1 MDGSRHSTKKL
12 LHWLNTLPFTSCLLV
27 DSFAGLQ
34 NGAVLFD
41 IAAAIVAPSTLE
53 TPPTQGSATTQ
64 ASHKIQQV
72 LTCVV
77 PHVSKHTNGY
87 HIRDPDT
94 ILDILDGNIPAICAT
109 LEVLKM
115 LWLQKE
121 IRSQQKQYVH
131 DQVRKLHPPPP
142 VAQKNRKLNNAWTP
156 PPPHRLVPKVFRAQ
170 PTVAWNM
177 STVISNEKPPR
188 LSDDHTPKDK
198 PAGQQLREN
207 YHVQFMVDPL
217 WLPTNKEYPP
227 RPASPTPPALDIQ
240 EAYNV
245 CRWIRSLGIG
255 LPFDKYREP
264 LAADSFLEQ
273 AGRVFKDGVILCQIA
288 AILAYRSGKPFIK
301 AKLRPLLNQPGCF
314 VPQGCSITRLNVAQK
329 RHNLQLALSFLDMPI
344 VAKLTHLDDPN
355 SPHFVQEIW
364 LLLHA
369 VYKASTKPP
378 PPPPKNIQAKEP
390 SKAPQKTTRLP
401 CITHEQTTRVREW
414 LTSMGIMLPTESH
427 PLLQDPLRNGSLL
440 CNLLNRMGNLSKPI
454 KAHNKPTALHQAK
467 ENVFLALSA
476 LRQLNFPSIPPVY
489 IAKSEP
495 ILKGQ
500 FQFVWG
506 LLYHVMESLQ
516 APPLLTHV
524 QETPV
529 AADTETVAND
539 KILVVDWLRTQGYLD
554 NLEAAQVH
562 PTFDDIQIYVQNGI
576 LLLLLAAQLTQKP
589 VKIDKTINFLR
600 NEALKNIV
608 DALEQLRSVPNM
620 PQRYLWC
627 EDKIYAG
634 HSSVILGLLQDI
646 KRIHGDKPSSKQHV
660 VHPVIVDP
668 IYDDISIEGDI
679 HAEELVK
686 CWHINTQ
693 VNSSHQWRETDI
705 DPAEDLFPQP
715 HQDDLKLTYLWPTDD
730 DVIPQRQEFK
740 LESSV
745 GELEEWLKQLHIDIG
760 PSHALDGSVLSS
772 FQNGLVL
779 VDLIEK
785 VEHLRRLEGVCRNP
799 QGKRANCLHN
809 IRKVLEILRQ
819 KKTMPLSLLRR
830 EKDICAGNPQVIL
843 PLLDHIRKAYGYH
856 RGKKP

>member
-1 MDGSRHSTKKL
+1 
-12 LHWLNTLPFTSCLLV
+12 
-27 DSFAGLQ
+27 
-34 NGAVLFD
+34 
-41 IAAAIVAPSTLE
+41 
-53 TPPTQGSATTQ
+53 
-64 ASHKIQQV
+64 
-72 LTCVV
+72 
-77 PHVSKHTNGY
+77 
-87 HIRDPDT
+87 
-94 ILDILDGNIPAICAT
+94 
-109 LEVLKM
+109 
-115 LWLQKE
+115 
-121 IRSQQKQYVH
+121 
-131 DQVRKLHPPPP
+131 
-142 VAQKNRKLNNAWTP
+142 
-156 PPPHRLVPKVFRAQ
+156 
-170 PTVAWNM
+170 
-177 STVISNEKPPR
+177 
-188 LSDDHTPKDK
+188 
-198 PAGQQLREN
+198 
-207 YHVQFMVDPL
+207 
-217 WLPTNKEYPP
+217 
-227 RPASPTPPALDIQ
+227 
-240 EAYNV
+240 
-245 CRWIRSLGIG
+245 
-255 LPFDKYREP
+255 
-264 LAADSFLEQ
+264 
-273 AGRVFKDGVILCQIA
+273 
-288 AILAYRSGKPFIK
+288 
-301 AKLRPLLNQPGCF
+301 
-314 VPQGCSITRLNVAQK
+314 
-329 RHNLQLALSFLDMPI
+329 
-344 VAKLTHLDDPN
+344 
-355 SPHFVQEIW
+355 
-364 LLLHA
+364 
-369 VYKASTKPP
+369 
-378 PPPPKNIQAKEP
+378 
-390 SKAPQKTTRLP
+390 
-401 CITHEQTTRVREW
+401 
-414 LTSMGIMLPTESH
+414 MGIMLPTESH

-506 LLYHVMESLQ
+506 LLYHVVESLQ
-516 APPLLTHV
+516 APPLQTHV

-529 AADTETVAND
+529 VADTETVAND

-589 VKIDKTINFLR
+589 VKIDKTINFSR

-608 DALEQLRSVPNM
+608 EALEQLRSVPNM
-620 PQRYLWC
+620 PQRFTRVIQVLYSVYY
-627 EDKIYAG
+627 KI
-634 HSSVILGLLQDI
+634 SNEFMEINQVLSNMSFI
-646 KRIHGDKPSSKQHV
+646 R
-660 VHPVIVDP
+660 
-668 IYDDISIEGDI
+668 IEGDI

-715 HQDDLKLTYLWPTDD
+715 HQDDLKPTYLWPTDD

-809 IRKVLEILRQ
+809 IRKVLEILRL

-830 EKDICAGNPQVIL
+830 EKDIYAGNPQVIL
-843 PLLDHIRKAYGYH
+843 PLLDHIRKV
-856 RGKKP
+856 RCLFSENIF